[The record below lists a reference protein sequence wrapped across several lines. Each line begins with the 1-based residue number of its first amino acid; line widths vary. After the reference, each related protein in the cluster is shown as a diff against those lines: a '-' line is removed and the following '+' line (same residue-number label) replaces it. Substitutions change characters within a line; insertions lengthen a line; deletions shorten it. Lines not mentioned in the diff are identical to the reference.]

1 MQRIYWA
8 VYDNKK
14 EKRER
19 IKQEPRW
26 KQDDDSFV
34 FTYKH
39 ALNYALKEPP
49 FWQQLSDIEGGQ
61 RLHLSG
67 SSHSDYRL

>member
-1 MQRIYWA
+1 MQLLHAEVCWA

-26 KQDDDSFV
+26 KQDDDAFV

-39 ALNYALKEPP
+39 ALN
-49 FWQQLSDIEGGQ
+49 
-61 RLHLSG
+61 
-67 SSHSDYRL
+67 